1 MRVSGVNKILFTF
14 GILVYLFENVKFW
27 DCIKIFIHLSP
38 MTPRK
43 ENPILKWLA
52 VGLLWLAYM
61 NYRIVYLPMFT
72 RPIVEFS
79 TWSDLLAVS
88 TIRVTV
94 GADLFC
100 LSWWLFGF
108 WWSSLALGVIL
119 VINYLV
125 FLIWNKI
132 RKHEIYK

>member
-1 MRVSGVNKILFTF
+1 MKNFL
-14 GILVYLFENVKFW
+14 Y
-27 DCIKIFIHLSP
+27 LSP

-61 NYRIVYLPMFT
+61 NYRIVYLPLFT
-72 RPIVEFS
+72 RPIVDFS
-79 TWSDLLAVS
+79 TWSELLAVS

-94 GADLFC
+94 GVDLFC
-100 LSWWLFGF
+100 LTWWLFGF
-108 WWSSLALGVIL
+108 WWSSLALGAVL

-125 FLIWNKI
+125 FLIWNKT
-132 RKHEIYK
+132 KGHEIYK